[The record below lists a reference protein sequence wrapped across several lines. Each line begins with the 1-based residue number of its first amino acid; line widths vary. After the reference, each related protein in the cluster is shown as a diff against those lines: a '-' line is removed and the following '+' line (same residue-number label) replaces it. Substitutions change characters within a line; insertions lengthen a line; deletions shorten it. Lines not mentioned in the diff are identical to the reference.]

1 MMNMIQISLEYM
13 FFIYYPKKI
22 TLSMS
27 IKGMNNIIKISSVK
41 IILELYEFTKIKP
54 KKYPQR

>member
-1 MMNMIQISLEYM
+1 
-13 FFIYYPKKI
+13 
-22 TLSMS
+22 MS

-54 KKYPQR
+54 KNIHKGKSQYYLKKLYFYSLIKIIIRKL